1 MGIKAN
7 GIETPLT
14 PAYEAEILRQTG
26 ASDLV
31 HALTKIRLESDG
43 HR

>member
-14 PAYEAEILRQTG
+14 PPYEAEILRQTG
-26 ASDLV
+26 ASDLA
-31 HALTKIRLESDG
+31 HALTKVRLESDG